1 MLQLFSRNRKLNL
14 WGGLKMSI
22 FGKKGRIQFL
32 RNQPNKLQQESEQ
45 NSSAAT
51 GDSYTD
57 LFSSASSVKSKQEAA
72 SKPRVLP
79 ETGTKTAVADRPVAN
94 LRSATASTAT
104 TTTAKST
111 SSSLTES
118 ASASTSNTHTGSQSS
133 STASRTSV
141 ATSAKSTMSAK
152 SPEASKP
159 AMAKPTQSERK
170 SGEVPSSAPKTEAT
184 NITASS
190 AKIDNAKNTL
200 KQAISTYNE
209 ARRTLQ
215 TNMFAKRADLQA
227 ALTQNKLTLAQTQRD
242 IKAMQKRMAQND
254 GSELVP
260 AQNTISDLQNQAN
273 KIASQLKS
281 KQGILDDLNR
291 QRRSLEKQAQMTL
304 EQGKKFKQDEE
315 AIMAAFSGIKDPE
328 KVLAFADAHRKQIDD
343 IKAGEKK
350 LTATQLSLKKQ
361 LEDIINEIN
370 QAKDEITKIN
380 SEQNANGQA
389 ITNAQRKLD
398 TLKAKVASDQ
408 ADDKA
413 QLDKLEHQ
421 QADLT
426 DESKR
431 LHDQLHTLSDGI
443 TAWLNFSEPVHALG
457 EADYAP
463 LILDIDSFSAHDFEA
478 LAPLS
483 DMLQSMPKKQ
493 VGIFTTYFNI
503 DLVPTIDA
511 WSTANNFNPDE
522 IQIINCLYQ
531 LQNAG
536 EGAENAAT
544 LPANIKNRQWNE
556 NHTAETITMPDGQ
569 TNMLVTYQLDAQ
581 KKPTK
586 LIAKIAYRQGDKLTK
601 ESFFRKNGVLSANT
615 FYDVANGI
623 TRKEFY
629 RRDGLLVVSATYEV
643 QKLSDISVFN
653 EAGLQINS
661 FDSLT
666 ALNVWWLQKSFPQ
679 EGAMIGNFKSKA
691 YRDLTAKSGVKLVPF
706 VDEAVVDT
714 DDFTRWMADH
724 KQQAFITNNVTT
736 QSALA
741 KKAKLPLYV
750 NVLNQAPL
758 PVQLSMPAD

>member
-1 MLQLFSRNRKLNL
+1 
-14 WGGLKMSI
+14 MSI
-22 FGKKGRIQFL
+22 FGKKGRNQFL

-45 NSSAAT
+45 NSNAT
-51 GDSYTD
+51 TGAGYAG
-57 LFSSASSVKSKQEAA
+57 LFSSASTVKPKQEVTSKQ
-72 SKPRVLP
+72 RTLP
-79 ETGTKTAVADRPVAN
+79 ETGARTAMTDRPIAN
-94 LRSATASTAT
+94 LHSATASTT
-104 TTTAKST
+104 TTTITKST
-111 SSSLTES
+111 SSSLTQS
-118 ASASTSNTHTGSQSS
+118 ASASTSDAQAAS
-133 STASRTSV
+133 STHV
-141 ATSAKSTMSAK
+141 ATSATKSQEADKPVTTKPKQNEQK
-152 SPEASKP
+152 SGDVSNP
-159 AMAKPTQSERK
+159 PTQ
-170 SGEVPSSAPKTEAT
+170 AEAT
-184 NITASS
+184 NITANS

-260 AQNTISDLQNQAN
+260 VQKTISDLQNQAN
-273 KIASQLKS
+273 KIAIQLKS
-281 KQGILDDLNR
+281 KQGTLDDLNR
-291 QRRSLEKQAQMTL
+291 QRRSLEKQAQMVL

-315 AIMAAFSGIKDPE
+315 EIMSAFSGLKDPE

-350 LTATQLSLKKQ
+350 LTATQISLKKQ
-361 LEDIINEIN
+361 LEDNINEIN
-370 QAKDEITKIN
+370 QAKDEIAKIN
-380 SEQNANGQA
+380 SDQNANGQA

-398 TLKAKVASDQ
+398 TMKAKVANDR

-431 LHDQLHTLSDGI
+431 LYDQLHTLSDGI
-443 TAWLNFSEPVHALG
+443 TAWLNFSEPVHTLS

-463 LILDIDSFSAHDFEA
+463 LILDIDSFSAHDSDA

-511 WSTANNFNPDE
+511 WSMANNFNPDE
-522 IQIINCLYQ
+522 VQIINCLYQ

-536 EGAENAAT
+536 EGTENAAT
-544 LPANIKNRQWNE
+544 LPANIQNRQWNAT
-556 NHTAETITMPDGQ
+556 HTAETITMPDGQ

-586 LIAKIAYRQGDKLTK
+586 LIAKIAYRQGDKVTK

-615 FYDVANGI
+615 FYDAANDI

-629 RRDGLLVVSATYEV
+629 RRDGLLVVSATYQG
-643 QKLSDISVFN
+643 QKLRDISVFN
-653 EAGLQINS
+653 ETGLQINS

-691 YRDLTAKSGVKLVPF
+691 YRDLTAKSDVKLVPF

-714 DDFTRWMADH
+714 DDFTRWMAER
-724 KQQAFITNNVTT
+724 KQQAFITNNVNT

-741 KKAKLPLYV
+741 QKAKLPLYV

-758 PVQLSMPAD
+758 PVQLSMPVDY

>member
-1 MLQLFSRNRKLNL
+1 MLQLFSRKRKLNL
-14 WGGLKMSI
+14 WGGLRMSI
-22 FGKKGRIQFL
+22 FGKKGRNQFL

-45 NSSAAT
+45 NSSAAAGNGGT
-51 GDSYTD
+51 S
-57 LFSSASSVKSKQEAA
+57 LFSSASSVKAKQEVT
-72 SKPRVLP
+72 SKPRSLP
-79 ETGTKTAVADRPVAN
+79 ETGTKTAVTDRPVAN
-94 LRSATASTAT
+94 LRSATASTT
-104 TTTAKST
+104 TTIAKST

-118 ASASTSNTHTGSQSS
+118 ASASTTNAHIGSQSS
-133 STASRTSV
+133 SAASTSTHV
-141 ATSAKSTMSAK
+141 ATSSTKSQDDN
-152 SPEASKP
+152 KP
-159 AMAKPTQSERK
+159 AMTKPTQNEQK
-170 SGEVPSSAPKTEAT
+170 SAAAPNPAAQTEAT
-184 NITASS
+184 NITANS

-227 ALTQNKLTLAQTQRD
+227 ALTQNKVTLAQTQRD

-260 AQNTISDLQNQAN
+260 AQKTISDLQNQAN
-273 KIASQLKS
+273 KIAAQLKS
-281 KQGILDDLNR
+281 KQGVLDDLNR

-304 EQGKKFKQDEE
+304 EQGKKFKQEE
-315 AIMAAFSGIKDPE
+315 EEIMSAFSGIKDPE

-350 LTATQLSLKKQ
+350 LTATQISLKKQ

-380 SEQNANGQA
+380 SEQNTNGQA
-389 ITNAQRKLD
+389 ITDAQRKLD

-431 LHDQLHTLSDGI
+431 LHDQLHTLTDGI
-443 TAWLNFSEPVHALG
+443 TAWLNFSQPVHALS

-478 LAPLS
+478 LPQLS

-536 EGAENAAT
+536 EGSENAAT

-581 KKPTK
+581 KQPTK
-586 LIAKIAYRQGDKLTK
+586 LISKIAYRQGDKLTK

-615 FYDVANGI
+615 FYDAANGI

-629 RRDGLLVVSATYEV
+629 RRDGLLVVSATYQG

-661 FDSLT
+661 FDSLA

-691 YRDLTAKSGVKLVPF
+691 YRDLTANSGVKLVPF

-736 QSALA
+736 QSTLA

-750 NVLNQAPL
+750 NVLKQAPL